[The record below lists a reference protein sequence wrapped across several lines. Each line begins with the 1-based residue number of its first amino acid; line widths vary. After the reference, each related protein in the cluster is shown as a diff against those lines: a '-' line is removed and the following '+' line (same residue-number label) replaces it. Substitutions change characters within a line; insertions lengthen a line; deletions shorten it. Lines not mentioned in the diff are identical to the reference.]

1 MTSQTAR
8 DLIRIQKQ
16 MIGLWSPE
24 SSHSPNPLVYHAF
37 VLILNYMLD
46 LSGSESL
53 ETLMEA
59 IGKPEHVQALESCS
73 RA

>member
-8 DLIRIQKQ
+8 DLIRIEKQ
-16 MIGLWSPE
+16 TIGLWSPE
-24 SSHSPNPLVYHAF
+24 SSHSQNRLVYHAF

-46 LSGSESL
+46 LSDSESL

-59 IGKPEHVQALESCS
+59 LGKPEHVQLLESCR